1 MRTIVLKIII
11 VLFGFL
17 MFSFMEPTSVNP
29 EAYISA
35 FSQNKSNFRKY
46 FSDTKLKYTLSL
58 IPKELKLISQYKKG
72 ILDQQAVNKLLSTKS
87 NEIDFILEL
96 ELPENGNQAFLK
108 FQSDS
113 LDYEGRLKYYAF
125 SFLKDIKV
133 LNENKDEISIS
144 AFNFERNFGAS
155 PKATFTFSIAPN
167 KRDKKI
173 TLQINDQVYGQSMA
187 HFEFNIKQL
196 RSLPRLKNATKW

>member
-17 MFSFMEPTSVNP
+17 IFSFMEPISVNP
-29 EAYISA
+29 EVYISA
-35 FSQNKSNFRKY
+35 YKQNRSNFRKS
-46 FSDTKLKYTLSL
+46 FSDTKLNYTISL
-58 IPKELKLISQYKKG
+58 VPKELTVISQYKKG
-72 ILDQQAVNKLLSTKS
+72 ILNQQAVNKLLSTKS

-96 ELPENGNQAFLK
+96 ELPENGNRSFLK
-108 FQSDS
+108 FPSDR

-125 SFLKDIKV
+125 SFLDDIKV
-133 LNENKDEISIS
+133 FNENKEVIYIN
-144 AFNFERNFGAS
+144 AYNFERNFGAS
-155 PKATFTFSIAPN
+155 PKATFTFSITPN
-167 KRDKKI
+167 KSDKQI
-173 TLQINDQVYGQSMA
+173 TLKINEQVYAQSMA